1 MSNPIKRQYLSP
13 NCILYVDGFGDDN
26 SDQISPVMSVL
37 TQVQF
42 QFIGGPDG
50 LHGGLNFL
58 QNIINAISR
67 YTQSL
72 LSGLPHPPIKMDSD
86 GDYIEF
92 QKKDEDHQNR
102 HLLIVWDGDK
112 SHNEKKI
119 EIELTTI
126 QLFDLQDTI
135 DQLAKDNTTLPQI
148 TNTLE
153 PLSRRYRQSDVSI
166 VEQSTP
172 AVLGFVSLSI
182 AAAIMF
188 MIPHPTTI
196 EDPNLETPAIENQT
210 EEVVPSEDE
219 NESEPNPTN
228 GE

>member
-13 NCILYVDGFGDDN
+13 NCTLFVDGFSDDS
-26 SDQISPVMSVL
+26 SDQISPVMSIL

-42 QFIGGPDG
+42 QIIGVPQI
-50 LHGGLNFL
+50 LSGGLSFVENL
-58 QNIINAISR
+58 MKAISS

-72 LSGLPHPPIKMDSD
+72 LSGLPHPSAKIDSNSD
-86 GDYIEF
+86 LIEF
-92 QKKDEDHQNR
+92 QKHDDQNR
-102 HLLIVWDGDK
+102 HLLIIWDGDK
-112 SHNEKKI
+112 SSNEKKI

-135 DQLAKDNTTLPQI
+135 DQLAQDNATLPQI

-196 EDPNLETPAIENQT
+196 EDPNLATPAIESQT
-210 EEVVPSEDE
+210 EEVIPSEDE
-219 NESEPNPTN
+219 SESESNPIT